1 MGVIYLKKYIFEE
14 KSTIVQEYILGPM
27 LREN

>member
-1 MGVIYLKKYIFEE
+1 LKKYIFEE